1 MKFTLEQLQ
10 SSKVWQNPDNQALV
24 AEALR
29 SQGNSLG
36 ALARHELQ
44 PDKGTPLVKG
54 PRKRARRKGG
64 VVICITIIACG
75 PRLLD
80 DDNLA
85 TGAKPL
91 RDSIASGLG
100 IDDGDRR
107 IRWQYRSIETT
118 GEAGVIVTVEA
129 V

>member
-10 SSKVWQNPDNQALV
+10 SSKVWQNPANQALV
-24 AEALR
+24 TDALR

-36 ALARHELQ
+36 AVARDELQ
-44 PDKGTPLVKG
+44 PDKGASLDKG
-54 PRKRARRKGG
+54 PRKRARRKRG
-64 VVICITIIACG
+64 VVVCVTIIACG

-91 RDSIASGLG
+91 RDGIAAGLG

-118 GEAGVIVTVEA
+118 GEPGVIVTVET

>member
-10 SSKVWQNPDNQALV
+10 SSKVWQNPANQALV
-24 AEALR
+24 AEAVR
-29 SQGNSLG
+29 SQNNGLG
-36 ALARHELQ
+36 TLARDELQ
-44 PDKGTPLVKG
+44 PDKGAPLVKG

-64 VVICITIIACG
+64 VVVCVTIIACG

-91 RDSIASGLG
+91 RDSIAAGLG